1 MTKKLYTRI
10 KIPFDNPYVVRLSHD
25 GATSLESTRSHQ
37 KIISRARKL
46 IQGTWG
52 YCSPEYEMVVIGKEQ
67 TSIRT
72 HSNPTLSHLL
82 SLFSSDCEQIF
93 RSYWCFQDELD
104 ALQFRLMTD
113 EKAIRVSMWPEN
125 RLFTIFEVVEDE

>member
-52 YCSPEYEMVVIGKEQ
+52 YCSPEYEMVEIGKEQ
-67 TSIRT
+67 TSI
-72 HSNPTLSHLL
+72 
-82 SLFSSDCEQIF
+82 
-93 RSYWCFQDELD
+93 SYWCFQDELD
-104 ALQFRLMTD
+104 ALQFRLMAD